1 VNIAQEMVKTVRLYK
16 LNSDRCLTMNES
28 DLLFW
33 DGTIVYVNQQAYPNS
48 QVTNTDPLYN
58 SETKI
63 DKQIAVEGLV
73 IALHIYH
80 AEYDTTA
87 CQLAPKLGGAS
98 QHRNLNAEVN
108 TGDWILAALT
118 CLQ

>member
-1 VNIAQEMVKTVRLYK
+1 MVKTVRLYK
-16 LNSDRCLTMNES
+16 LNSDGCLTMNGS
-28 DLLFW
+28 DLLSW

-48 QVTNTDPLYN
+48 PVTNTDPSYN
-58 SETKI
+58 SETNI

-80 AEYDTTA
+80 TEYDTGA
-87 CQLAPKLGGAS
+87 CKLAGAS
-98 QHRNLNAEVN
+98 QHSTSNAEVN
-108 TGDWILAALT
+108 TGNWIHAALN